1 MFDSLATAAAGTSGA
16 GAVEAWS
23 RTESAACARKVAA
36 MAGMFSAAAAADGSA
51 EQDLWCTDTWD
62 AVAAHIGAA
71 QRITSGTASNQLL
84 IAVALH
90 ERFPRV
96 AAVFADGLITYALV
110 KTVVQ
115 RGALVIDPDALRLL
129 DASLAEAFGDWEPM
143 SVDKTEKAIDALVA
157 RVDPQAVRRTETKAR
172 SRGVEITYDE
182 DGSGMATI
190 YSTLFAHN
198 AKAFEARL
206 KALAATVCPADPR
219 TADQLRSDAFGAVG
233 NRNDRMACLCGS
245 DECTAAQNPPATG
258 VVVYVIASEDTL
270 ADPAPESERPSPRPE
285 TPAPPPEGEGT
296 EDANVEPKDADAEP
310 DEVDAASGADELSAQ
325 SERAALDGE
334 KPLFDKPLRDLTLTE
349 ALTPPAGYF
358 STLRP
363 AALMGGQFLPGA
375 IACRAA
381 IGATITPIV
390 HPGQAPPEPRYRPSK
405 KLADFVR
412 ARDMTCR
419 FPGCR
424 VPATQT
430 DIDHTIPWPHGPT
443 AASNLKC
450 VCRHHHLLK
459 TFWGGENGWRERQ
472 LDDGTIIWTA
482 PDGHEFVTTP
492 GSRLLFPEL
501 SRPTASITP
510 TGRATPHTTGL
521 TMPRRRTTRAQD
533 RADRVR
539 RERGADG

>member
-1 MFDSLATAAAGTSGA
+1 
-16 GAVEAWS
+16 
-23 RTESAACARKVAA
+23 
-36 MAGMFSAAAAADGSA
+36 MAS
-51 EQDLWCTDTWD
+51 
-62 AVAAHIGAA
+62 
-71 QRITSGTASNQLL
+71 
-84 IAVALH
+84 
-90 ERFPRV
+90 
-96 AAVFADGLITYALV
+96 
-110 KTVVQ
+110 
-115 RGALVIDPDALRLL
+115 
-129 DASLAEAFGDWEPM
+129 
-143 SVDKTEKAIDALVA
+143 
-157 RVDPQAVRRTETKAR
+157 
-172 SRGVEITYDE
+172 
-182 DGSGMATI
+182 I

-206 KALAATVCPADPR
+206 KALAANVCPADPR

-310 DEVDAASGADELSAQ
+310 DEVDASSEADELSAQ

-334 KPLFDKPLRDLTLTE
+334 QRMFDKPLRDLTLTE

-390 HPGQAPPEPRYRPSK
+390 HPGQAPPEKHYRPSTR
-405 KLADFVR
+405 LADFVR

-459 TFWGGENGWRERQ
+459 TFWGGENGWRDRQ

-482 PDGHEFVTTP
+482 PDGHEFVTRPAADCSSPNCPDPPPRSPRPAHPHRTP
-492 GSRLLFPEL
+492 KASPCRGEEPPEPKPG
-501 SRPTASITP
+501 PTTSPANASERCRRTKE
-510 TGRATPHTTGL
+510 TRAASA
-521 TMPRRRTTRAQD
+521 RRRARRRDVQRRTPRPIAFRCSIPCRPGRCWTR
-533 RADRVR
+533 RHR
-539 RERGADG
+539 RRRGHSPRCRPHAGPHRPGTSRGRPW